1 MPGKLRIAARSD
13 LFRAMRRKMA
23 SSVSFL
29 PTTTSMIEATLACS
43 AAIGGGEATGLAAGV
58 VAIAACA
65 SGAAMDCGAAAV
77 GAVEWLK
84 RHPRNA
90 AAVRAHPTTAPVA
103 NILIREEFFQVPRM
117 LRGTGNS

>member
-1 MPGKLRIAARSD
+1 MPGRLRIAARSD
-13 LFRAMRRKMA
+13 LLSAMRRKIA

-29 PTTTSMIEATLACS
+29 PTTTSMIEATLACC
-43 AAIGGGEATGLAAGV
+43 AAIRGGEATGLAAGV
-58 VAIAACA
+58 AAIAA
-65 SGAAMDCGAAAV
+65 GAAMDCGAAAG
-77 GAVEWLK
+77 GAGEWLK

-90 AAVRAHPTTAPVA
+90 APARAHPATAPVA